1 MKLVV
6 LPECW
11 NSPYDTSSFPVY
23 AEAVPAVGTKGSTV
37 DGTASPSTK
46 MMCDEAKKHGVYL
59 VGGSVPEREGELVYN
74 TCVVVNPD
82 GDIIGKHRKVHLF
95 DIDVPGK
102 ITFKESDTLTAG
114 KDVTVFDTPF
124 GRVGVGICYDIR
136 FPELTML
143 MRAEGC
149 DMVVVR
155 ISTCAR
161 TRVQYKETVLW
172 WRCCHVCTV
181 CVCMMQTIGT
191 VLVRMCGTKDE
202 SYRTCVYRRD
212 WHRPLCIRRS
222 STIASP
228 QQHRHGRPSLSL
240 NALVECCFIMH
251 VPSFF

>member
-1 MKLVV
+1 MVYSTSLTNHSTRNHLPPPTDHTPLPLPSAQDKAANIEEARSSIAKAAAPGVKLVV

-23 AEAVPAVGTKGSTV
+23 AEAVPAVGTKGSAV

-161 TRVQYKETVLW
+161 TRV
-172 WRCCHVCTV
+172 
-181 CVCMMQTIGT
+181 
-191 VLVRMCGTKDE
+191 
-202 SYRTCVYRRD
+202 
-212 WHRPLCIRRS
+212 
-222 STIASP
+222 
-228 QQHRHGRPSLSL
+228 LS
-240 NALVECCFIMH
+240 
-251 VPSFF
+251 